1 MIAGDDPLKQVQE
14 VLDDLGY
21 YGFQVKKLE
30 LVPADRPRPDLN
42 PQLERIVGSIM
53 QRLEARGHRGYHVKA
68 LDITLNLS
76 THNCRPDEE
85 LRNIEEELPDGTR
98 RWTTKCVKK

>member
-68 LDITLNLS
+68 VDITLNLS
-76 THNCRPDEE
+76 THNCGPDEE
-85 LRNIEEELPDGTR
+85 LRISRKNCRTALDAGLR
-98 RWTTKCVKK
+98 SA